1 MLVANLQTQ
10 NAQHYLN
17 KRGNILNITLSLIY
31 NVNSHWLE
39 NVKHK
44 PEWDNVNSIDN
55 KNMKKL

>member
-31 NVNSHWLE
+31 NVNSH
-39 NVKHK
+39 
-44 PEWDNVNSIDN
+44 
-55 KNMKKL
+55 